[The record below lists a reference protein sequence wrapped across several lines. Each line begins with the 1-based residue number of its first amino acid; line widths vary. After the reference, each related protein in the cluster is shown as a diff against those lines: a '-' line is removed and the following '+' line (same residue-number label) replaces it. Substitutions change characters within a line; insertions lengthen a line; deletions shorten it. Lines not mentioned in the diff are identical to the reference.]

1 MGGRLEMEC
10 CRIRVSRPQGFT
22 SFTAARGGDV
32 KARVYVDERIELS
45 ARRPGPD
52 YRPRS
57 GHPGG
62 PDDDVEAFLKP
73 DAVHSFFAQDL
84 PESSRWLIVE
94 SQRPITGAAGT
105 TPSGLAAWRSLPSW
119 AMVGTKDRV

>member
-1 MGGRLEMEC
+1 MLSHPGFAATRFHEFHRGARRRRESTGV
-10 CRIRVSRPQGFT
+10 RRRADRVERSTSRPRLP
-22 SFTAARGGDV
+22 SS
-32 KARVYVDERIELS
+32 I
-45 ARRPGPD
+45 RP
-52 YRPRS
+52 
-57 GHPGG
+57 PGG

-105 TPSGLAAWRSLPSW
+105 TPSGLAAWKSLPSW